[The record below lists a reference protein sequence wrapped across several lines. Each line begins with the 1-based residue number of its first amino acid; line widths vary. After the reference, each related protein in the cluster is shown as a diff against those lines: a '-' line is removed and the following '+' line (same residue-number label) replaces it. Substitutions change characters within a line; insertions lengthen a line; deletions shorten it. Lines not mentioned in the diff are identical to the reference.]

1 MALNPEAVGQT
12 TKELVHEYGWKDVVL
27 YALSVGAT
35 VDELDYLYEKR
46 GPKVLPTYAVI
57 PTFDVCGELFDLV
70 GGDMLGVVHGSQRIV
85 LHRPF
90 APEGRLTT
98 VGKVAAVHDLKRL
111 AQAIFATETRDEKG
125 ELVCETEWLILF
137 RLDGGFGGERPPR
150 SLKVRAPEREPDF
163 EVTDATRPEQ
173 AALYRLNGDLN
184 PLHIDPEIGEK
195 AGFGGP
201 ILHGLCTF
209 GVVGRAVVQ
218 QACGGDPGRLK
229 ELRGQ
234 FRKPV
239 WPGDTLVTRGW
250 REDERLVL
258 RATTTERP
266 DEICFTNAY
275 AIVD

>member
-90 APEGRLTT
+90 ASEGRLTT

-137 RLDGGFGGERPPR
+137 RLDGGFG
-150 SLKVRAPEREPDF
+150 
-163 EVTDATRPEQ
+163 
-173 AALYRLNGDLN
+173 
-184 PLHIDPEIGEK
+184 
-195 AGFGGP
+195 
-201 ILHGLCTF
+201 
-209 GVVGRAVVQ
+209 
-218 QACGGDPGRLK
+218 
-229 ELRGQ
+229 
-234 FRKPV
+234 
-239 WPGDTLVTRGW
+239 
-250 REDERLVL
+250 
-258 RATTTERP
+258 
-266 DEICFTNAY
+266 
-275 AIVD
+275 